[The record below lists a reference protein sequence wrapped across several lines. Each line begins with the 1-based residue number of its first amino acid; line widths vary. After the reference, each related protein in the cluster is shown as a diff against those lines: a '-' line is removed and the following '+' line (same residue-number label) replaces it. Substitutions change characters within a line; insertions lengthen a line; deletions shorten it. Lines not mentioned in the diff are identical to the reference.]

1 MAEDLERVRARR
13 RGHRGVAMINILRK
27 QNILE
32 TESIDNSQ
40 RERLAS
46 LQVLLQDKLKVLL
59 KLDEDILS
67 MCATEEIE
75 REIEESDN
83 LNSHITETIKQCKR
97 TKQASTVTRAMP
109 VRRESTP
116 VHSEEHTGPD
126 DPENAGDG
134 DESHVSQAPVV
145 GALKLKLPKLTL
157 PKFKGEVTRFRS
169 FWDSYNSAIHNNPDI
184 SATYR

>member
-1 MAEDLERVRARR
+1 M
-13 RGHRGVAMINILRK
+13 
-27 QNILE
+27 E

-67 MCATEEIE
+67 MCATEDIE
-75 REIEESDN
+75 REIEESDTV
-83 LNSHITETIKQCKR
+83 NSHITETIEQCKR
-97 TKQASTVTRAMP
+97 IKQVSAVTRATP

-116 VHSEEHTGPD
+116 VHSEEHRGPD

-134 DESHVSQAPVV
+134 HESREPGSSCWR
-145 GALKLKLPKLTL
+145 T
-157 PKFKGEVTRFRS
+157 
-169 FWDSYNSAIHNNPDI
+169 
-184 SATYR
+184 